1 MDAQRQGVF
10 SSCKVSLSDLPVEL
24 LHLILAKAG
33 IISAI
38 HLAQTC
44 KYYYH
49 RILLE
54 PPRDLSFAWLCLRSF
69 HFSKGAKITPLPKEI
84 FEEGLAEDSFFVR
97 GDFVTEVLARGW
109 RKVLSSHLIL
119 FLCLRSHTPPRTYLP
134 S

>member
-69 HFSKGAKITPLPKEI
+69 HCSKGATTTPSQLCLPEEI
-84 FEEGLAEDSFFVR
+84 FEVGLAEDSFFVR
-97 GDFVTEVLARGW
+97 GDLITDVLARGW
-109 RKVLSSHLIL
+109 GKVRSASSLPL
-119 FLCLRSHTPPRTYLP
+119 FAIPHS